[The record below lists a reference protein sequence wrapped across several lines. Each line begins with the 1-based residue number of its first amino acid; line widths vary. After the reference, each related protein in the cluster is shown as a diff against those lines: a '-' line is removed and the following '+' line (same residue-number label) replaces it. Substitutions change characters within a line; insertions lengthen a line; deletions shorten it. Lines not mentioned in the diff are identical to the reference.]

1 MNIESL
7 LYDCLVR
14 VPNIQIILRGDSYFL
29 LDGIEYT
36 HKISSTNI
44 DELLSSNLIKKR
56 SNGSISFT
64 DEAVTIA
71 HNIKLQ
77 SHKVESKK
85 HKGYFYDAFISPPKF
100 IP

>member
-1 MNIESL
+1 MNIEFL

-29 LDGIEYT
+29 LDGIDYT
-36 HKISSTNI
+36 HKISNSWI
-44 DELLSSNLIKKR
+44 GYMKVYGLITKR
-56 SNGSISFT
+56 SNGSVEFT
-64 DEAVTIA
+64 NEAVTIA

-85 HKGYFYDAFISPPKF
+85 HPGYFYDAFISPQKF